1 MPRRALRCVVDLQ
14 LHALS
19 APGVWL
25 PSKEDVYLSISMFS
39 QYRNTRLQTSVFP
52 LLIHEKFVFE
62 KTYYTAVDPSQVAE
76 LLEDELIIFELLQ
89 LSEYSDG
96 AVRLASFSTNA
107 RDFLYPYPTLAPSYS
122 AHEREILLC
131 RTIAFPGISPKLEFS
146 TKTVIKESISPE
158 LDALDDALDMERRS
172 RSKTRRSRIRARTG
186 SDQESNYEDE
196 NTVDE
201 GERKSRRR
209 SRSESR
215 GRSVSADGRKRWAEK
230 CPPHYTMPTVSSL
243 SRSRSASPTP
253 RRRLADITL
262 DSTIDPRPP
271 FVVRKLDSSLI
282 GRTPSA
288 TEDALAKSKQKRSAS
303 PYRSTSPYRSPTRSA
318 LYGNYTNSASPTYRV
333 SKVIREP
340 YTDPLPVYKPRYN
353 DIDSEVAALTS
364 YTPSTYVPVRPRSVS
379 PIVTRSSF
387 LDRYGYYWPYTS
399 AYYARLAAERDL
411 ELARLR
417 RLRLSNTFSSYYS
430 SLDDLDLELRL
441 ARIRAARY
449 C

>member
-1 MPRRALRCVVDLQ
+1 M
-14 LHALS
+14 S

-39 QYRNTRLQTSVFP
+39 QYRNTRLQTSIFP

-122 AHEREILLC
+122 AHEREVLLC

-158 LDALDDALDMERRS
+158 LDALDDALDMERKS
-172 RSKTRRSRIRARTG
+172 RSKTRRSRMRA
-186 SDQESNYEDE
+186 
-196 NTVDE
+196 
-201 GERKSRRR
+201 
-209 SRSESR
+209 
-215 GRSVSADGRKRWAEK
+215 
-230 CPPHYTMPTVSSL
+230 
-243 SRSRSASPTP
+243 RSASPTP

-271 FVVRKLDSSLI
+271 FVVRKLNISSNCKISKKTLDSSLI

-288 TEDALAKSKQKRSAS
+288 TEDALAQSKAKRSV
-303 PYRSTSPYRSPTRSA
+303 SPYRSPTR
-318 LYGNYTNSASPTYRV
+318 LYSDYTSPTYRV

-340 YTDPLPVYKPRYN
+340 YTDPTPVYKPRYN

-364 YTPSTYVPVRPRSVS
+364 YKPATYVPVRPRSVS

-399 AYYARLAAERDL
+399 SYYARLAAERDL

-417 RLRLSNTFSSYYS
+417 RLRLSNSLSSYYS